1 MLSSM
6 ISFHNQ
12 LHLNESENE
21 MEKRTTDRW
30 ISGGSE
36 LVYVYALYGG
46 VMYLSIVTNDVYSFT
61 TTVYNKH
68 NDYQRK
74 RLQKALL
81 CERIRFR

>member
-6 ISFHNQ
+6 IRFHNQ

-46 VMYLSIVTNDVYSFT
+46 VMVWGIFSWPLSVN
-61 TTVYNKH
+61 
-68 NDYQRK
+68 
-74 RLQKALL
+74 
-81 CERIRFR
+81 